1 MLDLLKAQV
10 VEVRMSHEGVLWV
23 NVDGKCA
30 VRIGETENLVI
41 DQDTVNKSVTGDQE
55 IDNGDACPAT
65 DWDE

>member
-30 VRIGETENLVI
+30 VRIGEVENLVI
-41 DQDTVNKSVTGDQE
+41 DQDTVNKSITGDEE
-55 IDNGDACPAT
+55 I
-65 DWDE
+65 E